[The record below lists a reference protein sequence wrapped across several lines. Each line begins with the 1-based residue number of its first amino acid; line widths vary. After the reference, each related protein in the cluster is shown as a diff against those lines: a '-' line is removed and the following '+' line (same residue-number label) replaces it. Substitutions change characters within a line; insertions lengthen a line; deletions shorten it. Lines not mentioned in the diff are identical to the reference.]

1 VELYILRHGDA
12 PYKTLS
18 RERVLSEAGKAET
31 AQVVT
36 ARATELSAVPLI
48 VCSPVRRAR
57 ETLAVVEQTLSN
69 RPQVLF
75 DDCLRSES
83 SVQQV
88 ETFVDSLQ
96 ADKLLLISHQPL
108 VGHILNYLT
117 DSSGSASGFA
127 TSSAF
132 GGGMGMSMSMSM
144 GMAMGT
150 SCLASLDLITFARGC
165 GTLNWLDSPQ

>member
-1 VELYILRHGDA
+1 MELYILRHGDA

-36 ARATELSAVPLI
+36 ARTAELSAVPLI

-57 ETLAVVEQTLSN
+57 ETLAVVEQALSN

-117 DSSGSASGFA
+117 DSSGSAS
-127 TSSAF
+127 SSTF
-132 GGGMGMSMSMSM
+132 GGGMRMGM